1 MRTASARGALFVLV
15 VALSSTVAT
24 ANATRPARPD
34 TTWTQVPS
42 PSPGTGVFNAFFS
55 GVSAISA
62 TDAWAVGQDSANPQH
77 TIQTLAE
84 HWYGTE
90 WAAVKTANRRNS
102 ENQLNG
108 VAAIS
113 ANDVWA
119 VGYTSSSS
127 RSVDITLV
135 EHWNGTRW
143 SIVPSP
149 NVQTGFGDSNVLK
162 AVSAVSST
170 DVWATGWAIDDARG
184 GIDMLFEHW
193 DGTRWSIVSTPSPIG
208 AFQFGFGIDARTS
221 TDVWAVGYDAG
232 GVALRNLAAHWD
244 GSAWSIVPT
253 PNVGGGS
260 PPDNHLFAV
269 TAIAQN
275 DVWAVGWENNI
286 DGLNKQLTITMH
298 WDGSAWVVIPSPN
311 PNTSGGELF
320 GVTALSSSDVW
331 AVGESRNFD
340 SGSQSSLTMQ
350 WNGSVWTVVD
360 SPNGFF
366 TTQANGAASVAPGTV
381 WAVGSTEIQ
390 GQCCLRTFVLQTT
403 DG

>member
-1 MRTASARGALFVLV
+1 MARARTAVSILAWLALALFGP
-15 VALSSTVAT
+15 A
-24 ANATRPARPD
+24 ANAARPD
-34 TTWTQVPS
+34 TTWTLVPS
-42 PSPGTGVFNAFFS
+42 PNPGTGVFNAILS
-55 GVSAISA
+55 AVSATST
-62 TDAWAVGQDSANPQH
+62 TDAWAVGSNSANPQH

-84 HWYGTE
+84 HWDGAT
-90 WAAVKTANRRNS
+90 WTAVRTPNRRNA
-102 ENQLNG
+102 ENELNG
-108 VAAIS
+108 VAAV
-113 ANDVWA
+113 APNDVWA
-119 VGYTSSSS
+119 VGDTNSSQ
-127 RSVDITLV
+127 RSVQITLI
-135 EHWNGTRW
+135 EHWDGTRW

-149 NVQTGFGDSNVLK
+149 NVQTGFGDANVLQ

-193 DGTRWSIVSTPSPIG
+193 DGTRWSIVPTPSPIG

-221 TDVWAVGYDAG
+221 TDAWAVGYDGG

-244 GSAWSIVPT
+244 GSTWSKVPPPT
-253 PNVGGGS
+253 FGWGS

-269 TAIAQN
+269 TSLADN
-275 DVWAVGWENNI
+275 DAWAVGWENNI

-298 WDGSAWVVIPSPN
+298 WNGSVWTVVPSPN

-320 GVTALSSSDVW
+320 GVTALSSTDVW

-340 SGSQSSLTMQ
+340 TGSQSSLTMQ
-350 WNGSVWTVVD
+350 WNGSVWTLVD

-366 TTQANGAASVAPGTV
+366 TTQANGAVSVAPGTV
-381 WAVGSTEIQ
+381 WAVGTTEIQ
-390 GQCCLRTFVLQTT
+390 GQCCLRTLVLQTS